1 MTEATTPT
9 EDAAQ
14 PRPEP
19 ARLSPLVAIDPPKVN
34 AFWLDARL
42 AASPSG
48 VAYVAHDATKT
59 PVMMI
64 LLSQGAAKD
73 PVARDRL
80 AGTVNRMHIDT
91 VVARGGEG
99 QDSGRLAVR
108 YRAPVDAPDGAAFP
122 APWVALAYDGTQRAV
137 EEAERILAE
146 VDLSWRP
153 LQGDPAGP
161 AYQLHWVDKTA
172 PGTVRLWPLPWPG
185 RHDRAGALSILA
197 SWLIMLL
204 LTALAVLV
212 AILLFQGAPVQAPPP
227 PVPTE
232 GSAPPD
238 SSSPSPESASPSPES
253 GSPSPESAS
262 PSPESASPS
271 PESAQPS
278 PGESAGGGSPTPN
291 SKL

>member
-1 MTEATTPT
+1 MTNATTPDQ
-9 EDAAQ
+9 DAAA

-19 ARLSPLVAIDPPKVN
+19 ARLSPLLAIDPPRVN
-34 AFWLDARL
+34 AFWLDARV
-42 AASPSG
+42 AATPSG
-48 VAYVAHDATKT
+48 VAYVAHDSTKT
-59 PVMMI
+59 PVLLI
-64 LLSQGAAKD
+64 LLSQGAAND
-73 PVARDRL
+73 SVARERL
-80 AGTVNRMHIDT
+80 AGTVNKMHIDT
-91 VVARGGEG
+91 VVARGGAG
-99 QDSGRLAVR
+99 QDAGRLGVR
-108 YRAPVDAPDGAAFP
+108 YRAPVDAPEGAAHP
-122 APWVALAYDGTQRAV
+122 APWVALAYDGTNRAV

-161 AYQLHWVDKTA
+161 AFQLHWVDKTS

-185 RHDRAGALSILA
+185 RHDNAGVLSILA

-204 LTALAVLV
+204 LTALAILV

-232 GSAPPD
+232 GSAPP
-238 SSSPSPESASPSPES
+238 ES
-253 GSPSPESAS
+253 GSPPPDSAS

-271 PESAQPS
+271 PESAEPSPESASPSPESGQPS